1 MDNKYSL
8 IKVDNFEIKQQ
19 ENKKYYIKAL
29 DRLLSQLEKHKLSYT
44 KLQITQPIV
53 QIKGARTIWQ
63 NYSQICNQIKMNS
76 KLVNQYFYAQFW
88 GKVSIRNEQMIILG
102 QRIKSK
108 VIQSYL
114 REFLKE
120 QLICQQCKMADTK
133 LVKDRK
139 IKLISKECTTCKATC
154 TVEGSK
160 FKYFKFP

>member
-1 MDNKYSL
+1 MDNKSSL
-8 IKVDNFEIKQQ
+8 IKVYDFEIQQQ

-29 DRLLSQLEKHKLSYT
+29 DRLFQQLEKHKFSNT
-44 KLQITQPIV
+44 KLQITLPIV
-53 QIKGARTIWQ
+53 QIKGARTFWQ
-63 NYSQICNQIKMNS
+63 NYSSICNQIKMNS

-88 GKVSIRNEQMIILG
+88 GQVLIKNEQMIILG

-108 VIQSYL
+108 DIQSYL

-120 QLICQQCKMADTK
+120 QLICQQCKMSDTK

-139 IKLISKECTTCKATC
+139 IKLIRKECTTCKATC

-160 FKYFKFP
+160 FKYFTFP